1 MTALSITEASQAG
14 LSALVTATEE
24 GRNTP
29 LSRHGKVVAE
39 VVSTK
44 EITQLRHDRDTLRD
58 AALAMARS
66 ATDSGIRTTLDHAME
81 IFNLNRAELEAENA
95 REAQCDNS

>member
-14 LSALVTATEE
+14 LSALVTAAEE
-24 GRNTP
+24 GRDTP

-39 VVSTK
+39 VVSAK
-44 EITQLRHDRDTLRD
+44 EIAQLRHDRDTLRD

-66 ATDSGIRTTLDHAME
+66 ATDSGDRTTLDQAME